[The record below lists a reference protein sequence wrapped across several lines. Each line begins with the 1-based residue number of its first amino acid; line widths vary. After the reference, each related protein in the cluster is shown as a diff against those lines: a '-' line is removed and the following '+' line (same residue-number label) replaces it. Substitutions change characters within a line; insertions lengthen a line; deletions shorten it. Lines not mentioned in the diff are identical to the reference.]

1 VVIGHGNSRARGVE
15 NAIVG
20 ISRTGAGLGQPW
32 KGALASVHARSA
44 EGHRDR
50 SSCGQIV
57 GVGRAL
63 GSRVVTNGDLE
74 GVLDTTDEW
83 ISSRTGIK
91 ERRFV
96 DEGENCATL
105 AIEASKRAL
114 EHAGVE
120 GESVEL
126 VICGTVDGAR
136 VLCLRWRA

>member
-1 VVIGHGNSRARGVE
+1 MKGRP
-15 NAIVG
+15 VG
-20 ISRTGAGLGQPW
+20 KIL
-32 KGALASVHARSA
+32 
-44 EGHRDR
+44 
-50 SSCGQIV
+50 

-83 ISSRTGIK
+83 IASRTGIK

-105 AIEASKRAL
+105 AVEASKQAL
-114 EHAGVE
+114 EHAGIE

-126 VICGTVDGAR
+126 VICGTSTAPESM
-136 VLCLRWRA
+136 LRWHA